1 VWSPGVSNGDVQ
13 IVGLIL
19 NLNSTFTKVSTNVL
33 LSAEN
38 FILLNFQF
46 ATGTQAFPNAFFIYH
61 RSVYEK
67 VASRNPVSFSAF
79 LSRGFDFIKSEN

>member
-1 VWSPGVSNGDVQ
+1 VWSPGVSSGDVQ
-13 IVGLIL
+13 IVARIM
-19 NLNSTFTKVSTNVL
+19 NLNSTFTKVSSNVL

-46 ATGTQAFPNAFFIYH
+46 ATGTQEFPNAFFIYH

-67 VASRNPVSFSAF
+67 VASRNPVPFSAF
-79 LSRGFDFIKSEN
+79 LSRGFDLINSEN